1 MGTPPYDE
9 TNPFIIKIR
18 AMAKGIAMG
27 DRIDHGVRGA
37 IDFLNGVRA
46 DMPAITR
53 PVGSGKGSGSGGG
66 KGSGNGNGGDAGS
79 GRESRD
85 NGGGSASG
93 RPAGG
98 GGVASNGTAAARFDT
113 DVTLEEVQPKCQT
126 TKAARLPECLDTPQE
141 TWVKGSWTKALCWTC
156 GKRGK
161 FKCVGC
167 WMGRYCDKTCQK
179 EGWRHDGHKAECD
192 GLGKRKTKRREAK
205 KLARAERTADQ
216 QMASSG
222 GGGGGLKSQPL

>member
-1 MGTPPYDE
+1 MVGPP
-9 TNPFIIKIR
+9 
-18 AMAKGIAMG
+18 A
-27 DRIDHGVRGA
+27 
-37 IDFLNGVRA
+37 
-46 DMPAITR
+46 
-53 PVGSGKGSGSGGG
+53 
-66 KGSGNGNGGDAGS
+66 
-79 GRESRD
+79 
-85 NGGGSASG
+85 
-93 RPAGG
+93 G

-126 TKAARLPECLDTPQE
+126 TKAARSPECLDTPQE

-216 QMASSG
+216 QMASNG